1 MKKRSLEGSPRF
13 IESLWQDVRFGVRV
27 LRRNP
32 GFTLTAVIT
41 LALGIGANTALF
53 SVIYGVLLRPLPY
66 REGDRLVVLNQQ
78 ARLNNAN
85 SLGFSVK
92 EFQDYRDQN
101 KTMEMVEHHAMSFIL
116 YGRNE
121 PERVQ
126 TSVVSANFFEVLGVK
141 PILGRTFV
149 PDDEKPGGRSCSRA
163 QSQILGAKSR
173 RRPQHRRY
181 CLQNEQ
187 PASHSHRRATA
198 GS

>member
-1 MKKRSLEGSPRF
+1 VKKEGPRF
-13 IESLWQDVRFGVRV
+13 FELLQQDVKFGLRV

-41 LALGIGANTALF
+41 LALGIGANTAIF

-66 REGDRLVVLNQQ
+66 TAGDRLVVVNQQ

-116 YGRNE
+116 YGRDE

-126 TSVVSANFFEVLGVK
+126 TSVVSANFSTSSE
-141 PILGRTFV
+141 
-149 PDDEKPGGRSCSRA
+149 
-163 QSQILGAKSR
+163 
-173 RRPQHRRY
+173 
-181 CLQNEQ
+181 
-187 PASHSHRRATA
+187 
-198 GS
+198 

>member
-1 MKKRSLEGSPRF
+1 MKKRSLEGGPRF
-13 IESLWQDVRFGVRV
+13 IESVWQDVKFGIRV

-78 ARLNNAN
+78 ARLNNVN
-85 SLGFSVK
+85 RLGFSVK
-92 EFQDYRDQN
+92 EFEDYRDQN

-126 TSVVSANFFEVLGVK
+126 TSVVSANFS
-141 PILGRTFV
+141 TF
-149 PDDEKPGGRSCSRA
+149 SA
-163 QSQILGAKSR
+163 
-173 RRPQHRRY
+173 
-181 CLQNEQ
+181 
-187 PASHSHRRATA
+187 
-198 GS
+198 